1 MERLAGP
8 RAVAAALDAGRAID
22 RILVARGAKGSQLQA
37 IIDRCRKQKLPLRFE
52 PREQLD
58 RLSQGATHQGILAM
72 VAQRSYASLE
82 ELIAASPDDAL
93 MVVAD
98 GVSDPRNLGAIVRS
112 ACAAGA
118 VCVVV
123 PERRSAGL
131 TETVSKA
138 AAGGLEY
145 TPVARVKNINRSLD
159 LLKKNDFWVF
169 GLDER
174 GEQAHF
180 DVDLSGRTALVF
192 GSEGEGLHK
201 LTASKCD
208 ALLKIPTAGQISSLN
223 VSVAAGVVLF
233 EALRQKRQARVS
245 SKRG

>member
-8 RAVAAALDAGRAID
+8 RAVTAALDAGRAID
-22 RILVARGAKGSQLQA
+22 RILVARGAKGHQLQV
-37 IIDRCRKQKLPLRFE
+37 IIDRCRKHKLPLRFE

-72 VAQRSYASLE
+72 VAQQSYASLE
-82 ELIAASPDDAL
+82 DIVAASPGDAL
-93 MVVAD
+93 IVVAD

-131 TETVSKA
+131 TEIVSKA

-145 TPVARVKNINRSLD
+145 TSVARVKNINRALD
-159 LLKKNDFWVF
+159 LLKKEGFWVY

-174 GEQAHF
+174 GDQAYF
-180 DVDLSGRTALVF
+180 DVDLSGRAALVF
-192 GSEGEGLHK
+192 GSEGDGLHK
-201 LTASKCD
+201 LPASKCD
-208 ALLKIPTAGQISSLN
+208 ALVKIPTAGQISSLN

-233 EALRQKRQARVS
+233 EALRQKHQARVS
-245 SKRG
+245 KTRG